1 MVKQL
6 TQESANVQQGC
17 DVVVIDDHEIVRYG
31 LREMLKDSPHRLVGE
46 AATAEEGLAQCREH
60 RPSVVMVDVRIGDSP
75 TSGEGGTLELVSKIR
90 QVARQARVV
99 VFTAF
104 DHPGYVAAALAAGAH
119 DYLLKG
125 EASEVILDA
134 IAGAAAGLPPRRAT
148 SLRRVVGMMAN
159 RVDRADIDS
168 PLTPRESQVLVEIA
182 SGLSNIEI
190 AETLSISV
198 ETVKEHVQNLLR
210 KLAVSDRT
218 QAAVWAIRQGLA

>member
-1 MVKQL
+1 VKQL
-6 TQESANVQQGC
+6 TKSTATAQQAC
-17 DVVVIDDHEIVRYG
+17 DVLVIDDHEVVRFG

-46 AATAEEGLAQCREH
+46 ATSAEGGLALCRELQP
-60 RPSVVMVDVRIGDSP
+60 RVVVVDVRLGDAP
-75 TSGEGGTLELVSKIR
+75 TSGDGGTLELISTIR
-90 QVARQARVV
+90 QVAPQTRVV

-125 EASEVILDA
+125 ETTEGILDA
-134 IAGAAAGLPPRRAT
+134 IAGAAAGLPPRRST

-159 RVDRADIDS
+159 RADLADFDS
-168 PLTPRESQVLVEIA
+168 PLTPRESQVLVQIA
-182 SGLSNIEI
+182 NGLSNLEI

-198 ETVKEHVQNLLR
+198 ETVKEHVQNMLR

-218 QAAVWAIRQGLA
+218 QAAVWAVRQGLA